1 MQVEGEADSAEGM
14 CGEGSGRAGS
24 PVGSSPALTSCP
36 HGPSSCGGTDA
47 VPGPVVNGLPAPG
60 TSVFLTPVQTCRPV
74 LVVTPWLALPLRG
87 SSGGGRWVPVP
98 FRGGGA
104 VWAAQ
109 PKPRAGRQAQ
119 APGPNPGSA
128 TSWLHVLG
136 PETEP
141 LCARVPS
148 LHKATTTAFHNLV
161 LRSK

>member
-1 MQVEGEADSAEGM
+1 M
-14 CGEGSGRAGS
+14 
-24 PVGSSPALTSCP
+24 
-36 HGPSSCGGTDA
+36 
-47 VPGPVVNGLPAPG
+47 
-60 TSVFLTPVQTCRPV
+60 
-74 LVVTPWLALPLRG
+74 
-87 SSGGGRWVPVP
+87 
-98 FRGGGA
+98 
-104 VWAAQ
+104 WAAQ